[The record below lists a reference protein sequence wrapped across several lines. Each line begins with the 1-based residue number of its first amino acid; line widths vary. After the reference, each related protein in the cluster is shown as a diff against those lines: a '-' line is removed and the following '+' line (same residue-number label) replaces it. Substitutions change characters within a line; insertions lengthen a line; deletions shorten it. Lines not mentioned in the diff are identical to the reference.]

1 MNMRLFIAC
10 LHFGK
15 DGVAPFISPEM
26 MRAAKNISMDW
37 NKFKD
42 FLRSLGVEMEGS
54 DTHMSQEPP
63 EEPITTLLQRSHDH
77 EALYRVDFL
86 DTGPELLVLLPSHQ
100 APLKFHFYL
109 VQMSATHPLG
119 DAFIRLLNYQGS
131 ESFEHRREIAEWQLS
146 HAMVEMM
153 KALFWAGQ
161 ATSHFP
167 PEITVQKIG

>member
-1 MNMRLFIAC
+1 MFIAC
-10 LHFGK
+10 FHFRK
-15 DGVAPFISPEM
+15 DGVAPLISPEM
-26 MRAAKNISMDW
+26 RRAAKNISMDW
-37 NKFKD
+37 NKFKE
-42 FLRSLGVEMEGS
+42 FLRSLGVEMESS

-63 EEPITTLLQRSHDH
+63 EEAITTLLQRSHDH

-100 APLKFHFYL
+100 TPLKFHFYL

-119 DAFIRLLNYQGS
+119 DSFSRLLNYQGS
-131 ESFEHRREIAEWQLS
+131 ESFERRREVAEWQLM

>member
-1 MNMRLFIAC
+1 
-10 LHFGK
+10 
-15 DGVAPFISPEM
+15 
-26 MRAAKNISMDW
+26 MDW
-37 NKFKD
+37 NKFKE
-42 FLRSLGVEMEGS
+42 FLRSLGVEMEGN
-54 DTHMSQEPP
+54 DTSMSQESP
-63 EEPITTLLQRSHDH
+63 EESITMLLQRSHDH

-109 VQMSATHPLG
+109 VQMSTTHPLG